1 MLQVEKVAMIYKLG
15 EQSATIEGGCFIA
28 PTATVIG
35 SVTLKVGVSIWFN
48 VVIRGD
54 NDRIHIGEGS
64 NIQDGA
70 VLHVDPGYPIT
81 IGRRVTVG
89 HQAMLHGCTIGDGSL
104 IGMNA
109 VILNGATI
117 GRGCLVGANALVTE
131 KMVVPDGS
139 VVLGSPGKIV
149 RTLDEAARR
158 ALEDRALEYIEKIE
172 WYRNQLTEVKG
183 ASENG

>member
-1 MLQVEKVAMIYKLG
+1 MIYNLDKLTVKI
-15 EQSATIEGGCFIA
+15 AGGCFIA
-28 PTATVIG
+28 PTAVIIG
-35 SVTLKVGVSIWFN
+35 SVTLEPNVSVWFN

-54 NDRIHIGEGS
+54 NDRIRIGEGS

-70 VLHVDPGYPIT
+70 VLHVDPGFPIT

-117 GRGCLVGANALVTE
+117 GKGCLVGANALVTE
-131 KMVVPDGS
+131 KMDVPDGS
-139 VVLGSPGKIV
+139 LVLGSPGKIT
-149 RTLDEAARR
+149 RTLDAAARKELAER
-158 ALEDRALEYIEKIE
+158 AEEYIEKIE
-172 WYRNQLTEVKG
+172 LYRKQLTVAKG
-183 ASENG
+183 AAESG